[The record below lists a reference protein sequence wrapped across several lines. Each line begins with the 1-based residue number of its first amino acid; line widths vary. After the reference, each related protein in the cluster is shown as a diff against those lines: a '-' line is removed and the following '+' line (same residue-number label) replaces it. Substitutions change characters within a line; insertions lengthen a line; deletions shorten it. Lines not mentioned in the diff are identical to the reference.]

1 VAAECHAEQAQM
13 ESKIKTEKA
22 KIQATNAALEAD
34 LDKDFIDVVS
44 ERDTQKSLIMLMDV
58 STRFC
63 RLEYISLRASI
74 SLMLS
79 FVRQDLKNSI

>member
-1 VAAECHAEQAQM
+1 VPESLLLWWVVAF
-13 ESKIKTEKA
+13 
-22 KIQATNAALEAD
+22 D
-34 LDKDFIDVVS
+34 LKDFIDVVS
-44 ERDTQKSLIMLMDV
+44 ERDTQKSLILLMDM

-63 RLEYISLRASI
+63 RLEYISSRASI